1 MRPKTNRLLMLLIG
15 AMLAG
20 CASQTERSS
29 SGGGAEQAQARRRPP
44 LRRRHR
50 RMSHR
55 AKTCSWWIARSRK
68 HRLRHR
74 PRLQKRP
81 SNPFLIFR

>member
-29 SGGGAEQAQARRRPP
+29 SGGGAEQAQAPAPAPAPAPEYQPQGEEVQIVDRP
-44 LRRRHR
+44 L
-50 RMSHR
+50 
-55 AKTCSWWIARSRK
+55 
-68 HRLRHR
+68 
-74 PRLQKRP
+74 
-81 SNPFLIFR
+81 